1 LNLIKRSQ
9 SQLQLV
15 TVTITVIISLRKIVP
30 LMIDYIQFAHKK
42 TLDSH
47 KKHYCRTLD
56 EMKKHEI

>member
-1 LNLIKRSQ
+1 
-9 SQLQLV
+9 
-15 TVTITVIISLRKIVP
+15 
-30 LMIDYIQFAHKK
+30 MIDYIQFAHKK